1 MRGYAMK
8 LIRLLLCLIVFAA
21 PAGAGDGAG
30 SIEVV
35 ITGFRNSDG
44 KAGVNLFSR
53 EKGFP
58 EKHELADR
66 YLFADIRDNACTA
79 VFEGLPRGQYAVS
92 VFHDENMNQKID
104 GNLIGMPKEGV
115 AVSNNARPK
124 FAPPRYKDA
133 VFILDSDR
141 KTIEIIMH
149 YYIKRRKAG
158 AK

>member
-1 MRGYAMK
+1 MK
-8 LIRLLLCLIVFAA
+8 FVTLLLCTMVFTAA
-21 PAGAGDGAG
+21 AGAVDGAG
-30 SIEVV
+30 TLEVV

-44 KAGVNLFSR
+44 KAGINVFSR

-79 VFEGLPRGQYAVS
+79 VFEGLPRGRYAVS

-124 FAPPRYKDA
+124 FAPPGYKAAAFD
-133 VFILDSDR
+133 LDSDR
-141 KTIEIIMH
+141 KTIEIGMH
-149 YYIKRRKAG
+149 YYIKRNKEG
-158 AK
+158 SK